1 LPEAAGMPVGYP
13 MVRLVDVEGSIRG
26 LVVFWVLVS
35 GFDGGNKVVD
45 GVREV
50 LGALFSGVS

>member
-1 LPEAAGMPVGYP
+1 MPIGYP

-35 GFDGGNKVVD
+35 GFDGGNEVVD

>member
-1 LPEAAGMPVGYP
+1 MPVGYP
-13 MVRLVDVEGSIRG
+13 MVRLVDVEGSVRG
-26 LVVFWVLVS
+26 QVVFWVLVS
-35 GFDGGNKVVD
+35 GFDGGNEVVD